1 MQMNKRNTHTLS
13 HHKTVIEKIGA
24 RARLAALCSE
34 LEEVMPKPEDS
45 ISKLMKETL
54 SGILLTI
61 KHDGKEALLGESEI
75 ENTLS
80 SLTDKSTLLL
90 QELFEKNKTVKAEK
104 KATVSYGGKRE

>member
-1 MQMNKRNTHTLS
+1 
-13 HHKTVIEKIGA
+13 
-24 RARLAALCSE
+24 
-34 LEEVMPKPEDS
+34 
-45 ISKLMKETL
+45 L

-75 ENTLS
+75 DNTMS

>member
-1 MQMNKRNTHTLS
+1 
-13 HHKTVIEKIGA
+13 
-24 RARLAALCSE
+24 
-34 LEEVMPKPEDS
+34 MPKPEDS

-75 ENTLS
+75 DNTMS

-104 KATVSYGGKRE
+104 KATVSYGGNIE